1 MARIGTQSINVSSP
15 SYGSGSYKYGI
26 DIYEDSTNIMANT
39 GYYRIVFSIMPVKSR
54 YSGWTDSD
62 ATFRITTSNGQSINA
77 DSLLRG
83 STSAYPNYNQWYTI
97 ATWSGTLT
105 HKDDGSLDISVSIN
119 YGWNSRYA
127 PTQTTISLTSAASV
141 IPRAS
146 DISCNSPIVMGTTQT
161 VTVTQKST
169 SFSHILY
176 YKTSLGEYVEIGRN
190 TGVLDNTYS
199 WAVPDIT
206 ASLPSATSDNYTL
219 RVLTYLNETYEGDA
233 LESLL
238 TVVATVPASYVPTI
252 KITNVVEGNTNVPS
266 TFPYIVGYSK
276 PKITTRF
283 TGSAGST
290 CVSRSVNVGNETQT
304 STSTKQD
311 VQFQMMLS
319 LLATTNIIRATTTDS
334 RGRTGSATQTISAYA
349 YVRPNIQLDCT
360 RCDAN
365 GSVNA
370 LGNYIKVRAKWN
382 YDSVNN
388 KNSATIKT
396 YQNGTLKNTYTPTS
410 TSSGDWTELVIISAS
425 STQQYTIRLDMTDLL
440 DTASVS
446 QIVSKAVLPLS
457 TFDDGNELGV
467 SFGRM
472 ATEEGFRN
480 YMNEYVTSR
489 KSFNLLDTNGRQV
502 LKTISMDDIFEFVN
516 KTTMNTAIQVAV
528 KDVYS
533 TSEVK
538 TNKVWI
544 DGKPIYRKTI
554 YVSSLP
560 NATATNVNHNI
571 SNVSSIWADMSFSYV
586 RFSDG
591 STSPFNYIGGNNSNL
606 NASIELRG
614 VTKTKFTIDTHT
626 TNRSSASAYVTLF
639 YTKK

>member
-1 MARIGTQSINVSSP
+1 MAVSKSTTFSESNISIINNTSTLTITVYFSPNNTQTYFYDPTALNCTCNGVTKTNYVTLQKGGSVTSKFVFENIPHNDDGTKTVSW
-15 SYGSGSYKYGI
+15 KW
-26 DIYEDSTNIMANT
+26 NCNT
-39 GYYRIVFSIMPVKSR
+39 GTSVLGNI
-54 YSGWTDSD
+54 SD
-62 ATFRITTSNGQSINA
+62 
-77 DSLLRG
+77 
-83 STSAYPNYNQWYTI
+83 
-97 ATWSGTLT
+97 SGTRALT
-105 HKDDGSLDISVSIN
+105 
-119 YGWNSRYA
+119 
-127 PTQTTISLTSAASV
+127 T

-176 YKTSLGEYVEIGRN
+176 YKTSLGDYVEIGRN
-190 TGVLDNTYS
+190 TGVLDNSYS

-252 KITNVVEGNTNVPS
+252 EITNVIEGNSAVPS

-304 STSTKQD
+304 STSTEQD

-319 LLATTNIIRATTTDS
+319 LLATTNTIRANTTDS
-334 RGRTGSATQTISAYA
+334 RGRKGSTTQTISAYA

-360 RCDAN
+360 RCDVD

-370 LGNYIKVRAKWN
+370 LGDYIKVRAKWN

-396 YQNGTLKNTYTPTS
+396 YQDGTLKNTYTPTS
-410 TSSGDWTELVIISAS
+410 TSSSDWTELVIISAS

-480 YMNEYVTSR
+480 YMNEYVTSG

-502 LKTISMDDIFEFVN
+502 LKTIVMDKIFEFVDD
-516 KTTMNTAIQVAV
+516 TTMNTAIQTAIDSIQ
-528 KDVYS
+528 DVYS
-533 TSEVK
+533 TNEVK

-544 DGKPIYRKTI
+544 DGKPVYRRAFRHTGSTI
-554 YVSSLP
+554 TISANTWTNTNILNSNMNAIINCFVVSRNGTYFP
-560 NATATNVNHNI
+560 F
-571 SNVSSIWADMSFSYV
+571 WAARDSGNYV
-586 RFSDG
+586 RLL
-591 STSPFNYIGGNNSNL
+591 SPRYSEIVANDLIVLEY
-606 NASIELRG
+606 
-614 VTKTKFTIDTHT
+614 TKTTD
-626 TNRSSASAYVTLF
+626 
-639 YTKK
+639 